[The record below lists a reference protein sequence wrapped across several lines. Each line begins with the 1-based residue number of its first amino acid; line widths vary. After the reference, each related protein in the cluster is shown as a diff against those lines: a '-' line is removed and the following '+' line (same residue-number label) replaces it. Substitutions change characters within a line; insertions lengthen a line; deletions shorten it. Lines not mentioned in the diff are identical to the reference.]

1 MVLLSLTVRTQDL
14 VAATEGGWCNGASLS
29 HCAHSGSGSSHRGW
43 VVLMVLLSL
52 TVRTQDLVA
61 ATEGGWC

>member
-1 MVLLSLTVRTQDL
+1 MVYLLHVKTEKKKKKVTDK
-14 VAATEGGWCNGASLS
+14 VAGEAKVLNGGVLQLS
-29 HCAHSGSGSSHRGW
+29 SGW